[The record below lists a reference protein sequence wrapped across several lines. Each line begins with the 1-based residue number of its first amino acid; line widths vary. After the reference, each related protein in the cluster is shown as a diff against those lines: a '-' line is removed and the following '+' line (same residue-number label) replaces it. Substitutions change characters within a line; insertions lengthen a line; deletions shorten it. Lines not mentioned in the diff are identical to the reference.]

1 MIPRR
6 ILLVIGSLGPGGAE
20 RVLATMANYWAEA
33 GHQVSLLTYSPCVAD
48 HYALDHRVERIPL
61 DLLRDSHGVWDRLY
75 NFASRTLRLRRAV
88 RTVAPQVVVSFIEQN
103 NVMILAALFG
113 TGIPVIVSE
122 RTDPRHHPVAR
133 YWHRLRRWLY
143 PFADIVVVQTE
154 AVRRWVTTFVP
165 THKVR
170 VIPNMVRPLVSIV
183 RAPHSFTDGN
193 IVIAAGR
200 LTPEKGFDL
209 LLDAFAE
216 AHRGQLA
223 WRLVILGEGPERT
236 MLEAKIRALGLEG
249 YTLLPGVVSPIE
261 DWLQHADLFALSSRY
276 EGFPNVLL
284 EAMTCGLPVLAF
296 DCASGPGE
304 IIQSDVDGLLVPAGD
319 VSALAA
325 GLERLMHDTA
335 LRQRLGQ
342 AAKVSTQRYGLP
354 QVMANWDA
362 LIDKAHLRGGDEN
375 GRNR

>member
-1 MIPRR
+1 
-6 ILLVIGSLGPGGAE
+6 
-20 RVLATMANYWAEA
+20 
-33 GHQVSLLTYSPCVAD
+33 
-48 HYALDHRVERIPL
+48 
-61 DLLRDSHGVWDRLY
+61 
-75 NFASRTLRLRRAV
+75 
-88 RTVAPQVVVSFIEQN
+88 
-103 NVMILAALFG
+103 
-113 TGIPVIVSE
+113 
-122 RTDPRHHPVAR
+122 
-133 YWHRLRRWLY
+133 
-143 PFADIVVVQTE
+143 
-154 AVRRWVTTFVP
+154 
-165 THKVR
+165 
-170 VIPNMVRPLVSIV
+170 
-183 RAPHSFTDGN
+183 
-193 IVIAAGR
+193 
-200 LTPEKGFDL
+200 L

-261 DWLQHADLFALSSRY
+261 DWLQHADLFVLSSRY